1 MAKRI
6 TKIVL
11 TGGPAAGKT
20 TLVSRVLKEFKQED
34 GWRVITIPE
43 TATELIS
50 GFGIKPFDNCMSMLQ
65 FQDFVVGDQIHKEKL
80 ALDAAQL
87 VPEDNILILYDRAL
101 MDDKA
106 YVSDEEFAQVIA
118 RFDGRTEERVLAN
131 YDMVLHLI
139 TCAKGAEFAYDL
151 GNNARTE
158 SIEFAREMDART
170 LRAWSAHPNLRIIDN
185 DANFNNK
192 IERALREI
200 YLPAF
205 EHIVKV
211 GRTCWQDALPVTL
224 GQEFSGFASAIR
236 RQARALKA
244 LRPGCF
250 ELIMGGNAV
259 GTGLGAQPGY
269 MEAFYKAISAELGES
284 VRPNPNL
291 FDGFQNSDFI
301 LTVSGAVKTI
311 AATLSKICKDLRL
324 MSSGPRA
331 GWMDINLPAGAPGS
345 SIMPGNI
352 IPTVPEMF
360 IQIGHQVCGNDVA
373 ITKAIDEGDLDLNV
387 WDATFYKCLF
397 ENLQLVGEEIVIL
410 RRDCVEGITANES
423 RCKEEAESSIAL
435 STVVAAT
442 FGYPQGVEVAH
453 YCEKH
458 RCNVKDAV
466 VAMGLM
472 TQEQAEILVDPSLM
486 ANPEKMAPIVARF
499 KKELGILI

>member
-1 MAKRI
+1 MTNMRI
-6 TKIVL
+6 ERDCLGEMETPNDRYYGIQTIRNMKVS
-11 TGGPAAGKT
+11 GAAGFPVVAYPDMHKA
-20 TLVSRVLKEFKQED
+20 LCQIKKACAKANAEIGAMK
-34 GWRVITIPE
+34 PE
-43 TATELIS
+43 IAQAIS
-50 GFGIKPFDNCMSMLQ
+50 EACGK
-65 FQDFVVGDQIHKEKL
+65 
-80 ALDAAQL
+80 
-87 VPEDNILILYDRAL
+87 
-101 MDDKA
+101 
-106 YVSDEEFAQVIA
+106 
-118 RFDGRTEERVLAN
+118 VLA
-131 YDMVLHLI
+131 DAFD
-139 TCAKGAEFAYDL
+139 AKA
-151 GNNARTE
+151 
-158 SIEFAREMDART
+158 
-170 LRAWSAHPNLRIIDN
+170 
-185 DANFNNK
+185 K
-192 IERALREI
+192 
-200 YLPAF
+200 AF

-269 MEAFYKAISAELGES
+269 MDAFYKAISAELGES

-331 GWMDINLPAGAPGS
+331 GWMEINLPACAPGS
-345 SIMPGNI
+345 SIMPGKIN
-352 IPTVPEMF
+352 PTVPEMV

-373 ITKAIDEGDLDLNV
+373 ITMAIDEGELDLNV

-410 RRDCVEGITANES
+410 RRDCVEGITANEF

-442 FGYPQGVEVAH
+442 FGYPKGVEVAH